1 MVPRRARM
9 PPPVPSQE
17 ELWALVV
24 SHREGI
30 LATIGPSGRPQ
41 LSNVLYLVELGA
53 RLLRISTTADRVKAK
68 NLARDPR
75 ASLHVP
81 GEDFWHFAVAE
92 GTVTLSEVAAQPGDP
107 AVREL
112 VEVHS
117 AIYGELDQEHF
128 TAEMI
133 AGRRLVLRFHVEHLY
148 GVLATTGR
156 RPRADAGSPNGE

>member
-1 MVPRRARM
+1 M
-9 PPPVPSQE
+9 
-17 ELWALVV
+17 
-24 SHREGI
+24 
-30 LATIGPSGRPQ
+30 ATIGPSGRPQ
-41 LSNVLYLVELGA
+41 VSNVLYVVGRA
-53 RLLRISTTADRVKAK
+53 RLVRISTTADRVKAK

-92 GTVTLSEVAAQPGDP
+92 GTVTLSEVAAAPGDA

-112 VEVHS
+112 ADVHS
-117 AIYGELDQEHF
+117 AFYGELDQEHF

-133 AGRRLVLRFHVEHLY
+133 AGRRLVLRLHVEHLY

-156 RPRADAGSPNGE
+156 RPRADAGTLNGE